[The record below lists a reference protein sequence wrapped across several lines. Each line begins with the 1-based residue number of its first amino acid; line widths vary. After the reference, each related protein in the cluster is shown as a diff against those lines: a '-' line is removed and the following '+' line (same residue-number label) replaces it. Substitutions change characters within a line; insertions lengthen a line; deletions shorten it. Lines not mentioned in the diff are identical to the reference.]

1 MIGLTSNI
9 KGREYRIVDFVV
21 LNLNLDQERFSLE
34 GTGYIFSDRRI
45 KEGIEYEFI
54 VAEFDEPT
62 ERITKENDFAE
73 REIDFLTFFFSEEN
87 QWRYKLQEFR
97 RLESIL
103 KERGEI

>member
-9 KGREYRIVDFVV
+9 KGREYRIADFVI
-21 LNLNLDQERFSLE
+21 LSLILTQGRFLLE
-34 GTGYIFSDRRI
+34 GTGYIFSSLRI

-62 ERITKENDFAE
+62 EKITKENDFAE
-73 REIDFLTFFFSEEN
+73 RDFDFETSLFSEES
-87 QWRYKLQEFR
+87 QWRHKLQEFH